1 MNSARPI
8 PDRPKAAP
16 AGRGYPRSFI
26 PVPQIRFFFFFFF
39 LYGLPFFVHLSPM
52 KWFLLLSLC
61 LFLGSCADA
70 QEGDL
75 APEVA
80 KEVMDAFQAGDYD
93 KVIDGTAA
101 VAAES
106 RWMRVRATAL
116 QRRGEQR
123 FYDAKI
129 AESIADFDAFIAL
142 VPEQD
147 PHHWQRGLSYYYAE
161 EYEKGKAQFERHQTV
176 NSQDVENAVWH
187 FLCAVRAPGGDL
199 EAAKK
204 ELIPIEGDSRIPM
217 KEVHDLFG
225 GRGTVEA
232 VLEAA
237 KADGDGLI
245 SESERN
251 NLCYAHLYLGLYF
264 EALGESKKSAEHIR
278 LAAFDY
284 SMDHYMGKTA
294 QVHAKLRGITK
305 GE

>member
-1 MNSARPI
+1 
-8 PDRPKAAP
+8 
-16 AGRGYPRSFI
+16 
-26 PVPQIRFFFFFFF
+26 
-39 LYGLPFFVHLSPM
+39 M
-52 KWFLLLSLC
+52 KWLSLLALC

-93 KVIDGTAA
+93 KVIADTAA
-101 VAAES
+101 VTAES
-106 RWMRVRATAL
+106 RWMRVRLTAL

-123 FYDAKI
+123 FFDAKI

-187 FLCAVRAPGGDL
+187 FLCAVRAPGGSVA
-199 EAAKK
+199 EAQKA
-204 ELIPIEGDSRIPM
+204 LIPIEGDSRIPM
-217 KEVHDLFG
+217 KEVHDLFA

-245 SESERN
+245 SDTERN

-264 EALGESKKSAEHIR
+264 EALGEAEKSAEHIR

-305 GE
+305 AE